1 MSAGLE
7 RGQKDLVG
15 VGEGAGDMRCS
26 WKIRHRSFSLRRKA
40 LKDLKKGGSRWI
52 YGIKKSFWLLFGE
65 HSVCTLGGSGR
76 ENLSGGC
83 CSRSGGR

>member
-1 MSAGLE
+1 MSEGLE

-40 LKDLKKGGSRWI
+40 LKDLKKGGSRLDLW
-52 YGIKKSFWLLFGE
+52 YKKIILAAVWRTWCVYVRGQW
-65 HSVCTLGGSGR
+65 
-76 ENLSGGC
+76 
-83 CSRSGGR
+83 